1 MTGSPDTPDEGSH
14 ATVLR
19 ERWALPEHAAF
30 LTALR
35 AVLTGGAGDWRAV
48 ARTWTQ
54 PWGTGNDLGG
64 IPLAGADL
72 SGVDLAGVHL
82 GHADLRSAALSR
94 CDLTG
99 ASLTGARMEGA
110 RRGSLRP

>member
-48 ARTWTQ
+48 ART
-54 PWGTGNDLGG
+54 
-64 IPLAGADL
+64 
-72 SGVDLAGVHL
+72 
-82 GHADLRSAALSR
+82 
-94 CDLTG
+94 
-99 ASLTGARMEGA
+99 
-110 RRGSLRP
+110 